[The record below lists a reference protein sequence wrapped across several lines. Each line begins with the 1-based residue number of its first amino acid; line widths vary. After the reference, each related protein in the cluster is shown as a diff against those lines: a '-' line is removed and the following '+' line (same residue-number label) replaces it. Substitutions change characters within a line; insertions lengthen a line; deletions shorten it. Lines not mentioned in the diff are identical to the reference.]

1 MHSASDFTSF
11 ASPLDDFF
19 QKYIPREHEKAL
31 RSAFIQAVAII
42 TIVAILAGLYYV
54 YSILE
59 PFCVPLLW
67 AGLSGFALHPV
78 KRDLTGCVRRWL
90 GRLEREQQPLAVGA
104 GLALLQAADCTA
116 ESIGAYFTTRWR
128 AIVLG
133 GLAVPVC
140 LGLAAYTDWQAW
152 LQAGLLVT
160 QLTAALDSVR
170 LIHLVTT
177 AAVCLGGLA
186 LGRPEHSLICQAAA
200 LATWTM
206 AAAYLLNFLWPPLV
220 YAGLGLCLYSWCTDP
235 PLTGDQ
241 PDGPDG
247 RLRAVI
253 LSLLGRVGIL
263 QDEPD
268 SRQTSMEATDD
279 VSDSDTI
286 KEQQTVPSASNI
298 VTSTPLPH
306 ITEAEHGGRVGP
318 LELGETP
325 RLARIPQL
333 NRVRAAHGLGRTGP
347 GSAPAMS
354 RSRVMGRTYF
364 RLRRRP
370 SLSRLGEESWSYIR
384 AAAWVCAGLQLW
396 LRPAL
401 AHLLPIPIAYHLA
414 KVLAGYTGLSARLAG
429 LLGPVFTWLTARH
442 HLLCP
447 TPVRMLARWSF
458 SLERKL
464 VRAVSHQL
472 DSIVTA
478 TMILAMV
485 LMAIVSGIF
494 IGFQLYAESV
504 YVVQSATS
512 ITSTLNMTDSYIF
525 TKLNH
530 SLADSMENVV
540 DGLHN
545 YGRDW
550 ISRTLQS
557 SLAESDWEAR
567 RDLEVKVLEL
577 WDRSYQ
583 YFVLE
588 PAGPPTTAGPTVT
601 GEAISSSVGE
611 VLAKLYSQDT
621 GLNLS
626 AVQTFVQN
634 NYETITSIL
643 EQVWTLFKGNIG
655 FLLETILGL
664 VRIILHGG
672 SGVVNFFLS
681 IIIYLTA
688 LFYLLS
694 NSTESYIPIEIISQY
709 SIFQIS
715 GVGSSIQKAV
725 NSVFLITVKMSSFYV
740 LWTYVTHVVFGASIV
755 VLPLLF
761 SAFMAI
767 IGHGQTLVAVPGA
780 VELACLQERPLA
792 ALALVVAQLAPSWL
806 VDTAIYSEMRGGL
819 HPWFTGL
826 AVVGGVYLFGVLG
839 AVYGPL
845 MLCVLYVIISVYSS
859 FMAETAPDTPDTRLG
874 GGTTAGVTLRSPL
887 VRSGT
892 VA

>member
-1 MHSASDFTSF
+1 M
-11 ASPLDDFF
+11 
-19 QKYIPREHEKAL
+19 
-31 RSAFIQAVAII
+31 
-42 TIVAILAGLYYV
+42 
-54 YSILE
+54 
-59 PFCVPLLW
+59 
-67 AGLSGFALHPV
+67 
-78 KRDLTGCVRRWL
+78 RRWL

-464 VRAVSHQL
+464 VRAVSHQVQISV
-472 DSIVTA
+472 DSHSSPVIIASIIT
-478 TMILAMV
+478 IFLF
-485 LMAIVSGIF
+485 VSAG
-494 IGFQLYAESV
+494 QHRHSHY
-504 YVVQSATS
+504 
-512 ITSTLNMTDSYIF
+512 DSG
-525 TKLNH
+525 H
-530 SLADSMENVV
+530 GSHGHRVWH
-540 DGLHN
+540 LH
-545 YGRDW
+545 R
-550 ISRTLQS
+550 
-557 SLAESDWEAR
+557 
-567 RDLEVKVLEL
+567 V
-577 WDRSYQ
+577 
-583 YFVLE
+583 
-588 PAGPPTTAGPTVT
+588 PTVC
-601 GEAISSSVGE
+601 GE
-611 VLAKLYSQDT
+611 
-621 GLNLS
+621 
-626 AVQTFVQN
+626 
-634 NYETITSIL
+634 
-643 EQVWTLFKGNIG
+643 
-655 FLLETILGL
+655 
-664 VRIILHGG
+664 RIR
-672 SGVVNFFLS
+672 
-681 IIIYLTA
+681 
-688 LFYLLS
+688 
-694 NSTESYIPIEIISQY
+694 
-709 SIFQIS
+709 
-715 GVGSSIQKAV
+715 
-725 NSVFLITVKMSSFYV
+725 
-740 LWTYVTHVVFGASIV
+740 
-755 VLPLLF
+755 
-761 SAFMAI
+761 
-767 IGHGQTLVAVPGA
+767 GA
-780 VELACLQERPLA
+780 VRHFHHLHTQYDR
-792 ALALVVAQLAPSWL
+792 QLH
-806 VDTAIYSEMRGGL
+806 L
-819 HPWFTGL
+819 HQ
-826 AVVGGVYLFGVLG
+826 
-839 AVYGPL
+839 
-845 MLCVLYVIISVYSS
+845 
-859 FMAETAPDTPDTRLG
+859 AEPF
-874 GGTTAGVTLRSPL
+874 AG
-887 VRSGT
+887 
-892 VA
+892 